1 MKLTKNQLKR
11 LIKEEISKV
20 LILSENAAGR
30 DPGDVQIDV
39 EKHITPE
46 LAYSLN
52 LDLHQHKKVIQFIVD
67 LIIAGAIED
76 AKVDDFAP
84 SGGRHPRGSM
94 TGQIYDDG

>member
-20 LILSENAAGR
+20 LSENAAAR

-39 EKHITPE
+39 ESYITPE
-46 LAYSLN
+46 LATSLN
-52 LDLHQHKKVIQFIVD
+52 LDQDQRAKVIQFIVK
-67 LIIAGAIED
+67 LIIGGGE
-76 AKVDDFAP
+76 VDDFAP

-94 TGQIYDDG
+94 TGQIFDDG